1 MDAELAKLMQI
12 VACFCLQ
19 AQKSQIQRTSP
30 VVCPVTINQDFE
42 NPSTDKPATA
52 TSNIVGI
59 KARSKPQ
66 ASEKDWNQK
75 G

>member
-1 MDAELAKLMQI
+1 MDAELAKLIQI
-12 VACFCLQ
+12 GACFCLQ
-19 AQKSQIQRTSP
+19 AQKSP

-52 TSNIVGI
+52 TSDIVGI

-66 ASEKDWNQK
+66 ASEKDWNQP